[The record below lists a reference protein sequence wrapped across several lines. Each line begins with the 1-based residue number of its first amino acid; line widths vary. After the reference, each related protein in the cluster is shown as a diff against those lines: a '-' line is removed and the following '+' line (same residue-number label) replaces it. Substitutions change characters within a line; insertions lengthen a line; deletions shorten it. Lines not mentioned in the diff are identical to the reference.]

1 MAAIITADQGDDD
14 AARLHADRGWT
25 RARTLGQL
33 VLTAW
38 AQNASGVAA
47 LRRGDVDGA
56 LDWYERCLA
65 LVRDTENRVCRH
77 LVMAGAAEAYL
88 RAGRHAEA
96 SLLAAQAV
104 ELGESAKSAHF
115 RAMGRR
121 IEAELLFEQHRY
133 DEGGRV
139 FDEVV
144 ATFMAQGSALELARA
159 RLRRGELLLA
169 RGEERDAAEGNAE
182 IARADE
188 AFASLG
194 ALPDRA
200 LVERV
205 KSRVTPRDAE

>member
-1 MAAIITADQGDDD
+1 
-14 AARLHADRGWT
+14 
-25 RARTLGQL
+25 
-33 VLTAW
+33 
-38 AQNASGVAA
+38 
-47 LRRGDVDGA
+47 
-56 LDWYERCLA
+56 
-65 LVRDTENRVCRH
+65 
-77 LVMAGAAEAYL
+77 
-88 RAGRHAEA
+88 
-96 SLLAAQAV
+96 
-104 ELGESAKSAHF
+104 
-115 RAMGRR
+115 
-121 IEAELLFEQHRY
+121 
-133 DEGGRV
+133 
-139 FDEVV
+139 VV